1 MQKKTIFGYFDS
13 NHISYYVNHF
23 RCSFNAQ
30 ISMANDCTVYNT
42 KKNCPTFKLIKRKF
56 AHFKAN
62 WRTLRFLQCQVG
74 QPPTSSILISEI
86 YKFGYLSKVYHI
98 LRMYRNY
105 HRVLS
110 NLDIVSAII

>member
-1 MQKKTIFGYFDS
+1 
-13 NHISYYVNHF
+13 
-23 RCSFNAQ
+23 
-30 ISMANDCTVYNT
+30 MANDCTVYNT

-62 WRTLRFLQCQVG
+62 RRTLRFVQGQVG

-86 YKFGYLSKVYHI
+86 YKYAYKI
-98 LRMYRNY
+98 Y

-110 NLDIVSAII
+110 NLDIVSAFI